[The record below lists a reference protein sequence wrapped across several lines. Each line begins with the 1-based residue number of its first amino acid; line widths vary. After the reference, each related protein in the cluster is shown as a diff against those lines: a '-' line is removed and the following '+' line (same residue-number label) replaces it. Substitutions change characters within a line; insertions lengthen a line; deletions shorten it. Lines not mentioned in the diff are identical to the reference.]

1 MNKAID
7 DLSELKEGM
16 IVDAQDYLDKWH
28 LSIICKIQ
36 PKNENEYIKVNFL
49 PYRNGKRDEWFQKTE
64 LDRISG
70 PFVNSD
76 SNIDKEKILT
86 SFESLRSYYREKFLS
101 SNEPA
106 A

>member
-1 MNKAID
+1 
-7 DLSELKEGM
+7 
-16 IVDAQDYLDKWH
+16 
-28 LSIICKIQ
+28 
-36 PKNENEYIKVNFL
+36 L

-76 SNIDKEKILT
+76 SNIDKEKILA

-101 SNEPA
+101 TNEPVP
-106 A
+106 